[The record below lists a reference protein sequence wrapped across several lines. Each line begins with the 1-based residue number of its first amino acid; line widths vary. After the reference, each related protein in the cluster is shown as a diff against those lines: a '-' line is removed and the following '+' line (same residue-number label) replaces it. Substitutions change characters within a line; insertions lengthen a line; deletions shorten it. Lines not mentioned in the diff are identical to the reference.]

1 MYLSP
6 NLQAPVL
13 EKNIQVSL
21 SVPGNRVAIGLCQGS
36 SCKVQLYVYMKNT
49 DQCLN
54 KFSPPLINKSSKY
67 YSKKPMV
74 YKIHITFIKSL
85 HMIHQNIIKV
95 DQKRKE
101 YTVFLYKDED
111 LPCFHLL
118 WPPLKVPPT
127 TNHVA
132 NTYHHLITGVK

>member
-1 MYLSP
+1 M
-6 NLQAPVL
+6 

-21 SVPGNRVAIGLCQGS
+21 SVPGNRVAMGLCQGS

-54 KFSPPLINKSSKY
+54 KFSQPLINKSSIY
-67 YSKKPMV
+67 YSKRPVSK
-74 YKIHITFIKSL
+74 KFIISIKSL
-85 HMIHQNIIKV
+85 HMIHQNVIKV
-95 DQKRKE
+95 DRKRKGNIV
-101 YTVFLYKDED
+101 YLYKDKD

-127 TNHVA
+127 INHVA